1 MMDTSNH
8 CRATIYRGCAIFE
21 QDEQDMTDE
30 QVEII
35 ERITQEMIAEG
46 YLIQYID
53 QPFEVVRRFIAE
65 SGHESLERQLAEFK
79 ALCADKSGAIQRM
92 KLVIAEME
100 AEIIEQCRL
109 HGIGSEREAS
119 LMAQVA
125 ALTSRPSQ
133 YTHNERKTTLQR
145 YTEAMEGSVGTEPD
159 ALERLRFF

>member
-1 MMDTSNH
+1 
-8 CRATIYRGCAIFE
+8 
-21 QDEQDMTDE
+21 MTDE

-145 YTEAMEGSVGTEPD
+145 YTEAMEGGVGTEPD
-159 ALERLRFF
+159 ALERLRFFCSLALTWQDWIDIEPFFDALSE